1 MRWFLLFLIASVIWV
16 EAKEDFSFS
25 LAETKDKALVDLPS
39 NWEPG
44 KRYPALFYYHGTNGK
59 PQTQLARRHTGDEDW
74 IVVGMPYA
82 QRGLLQWEKER
93 VALESKVLR
102 AVRDRLVAEAGLN
115 EKQVYLSGFSKGGWF
130 AGLLMQEEE
139 WVAGAAVMGAGHI
152 KPLEN
157 ISSSLV
163 RNKPI
168 FIGVGRLD
176 RNYTYSLRAKVYF
189 RKRGAK
195 VEMEEWPDLGHR
207 FPREGSV
214 GLKEWLALRLGKQVD
229 QEALEKEWQEI
240 AEMKGYE
247 QWLQLRLFHD
257 RPFVQAANWQKKIA
271 DVQKKIEAEPTI
283 AREVR
288 ILKESRRLLG
298 KEIGKRTYQDLKTI
312 ADGYESIVKGAGE
325 SPQGKV
331 AQHDFARA
339 AEIWKIAQ
347 QQRGV
352 VEEKAREV
360 KKPGSTF
367 GTGGSTRTRPSNP
380 LFR

>member
-1 MRWFLLFLIASVIWV
+1 
-16 EAKEDFSFS
+16 
-25 LAETKDKALVDLPS
+25 
-39 NWEPG
+39 
-44 KRYPALFYYHGTNGK
+44 
-59 PQTQLARRHTGDEDW
+59 
-74 IVVGMPYA
+74 MPYA

-247 QWLQLRLFHD
+247 QWLQLRLFND

-352 VEEKAREV
+352 VEEKAKEV